1 MFVNNK
7 FLVGTGLLSVKG
19 VRTLSTMQKH
29 DLWIPSKSS
38 IYPIK
43 VNVESHE
50 NSVKFLVI

>member
-43 VNVESHE
+43 VNVESHA